1 VGFQDIEEADL
12 AEIDGGRLFGKA
24 LKREGVEYVFT
35 LNGGHIYNLYEG
47 CAAEGIKIIDFRHEQ
62 VAAHAAE
69 GWAKVTGKPG
79 VAIVTAGPGVTDA
92 VTGLANAFQAPSPM
106 VLIGGNAG
114 IGDHLRG
121 GLQDFDSAT
130 FLKPITKFSEQVKRT
145 DRIPDYVSIA
155 FRHATTGVPGPVYLE
170 IPIDVVNGS
179 AEEDEVHYPQAY
191 RTESRAYGDP
201 EYISRVADILMETER
216 PMVLAGS
223 DIWWTQAW
231 DELREFVEMIDSPVF
246 LNAMGRGSLPSDHP
260 NLGSLGRRYGLVKSD
275 TVVLIGTP
283 IDFRLGYG
291 EDRMFPQKPKLIEIM
306 QDGGKIGQNRD
317 IDVGIVGDSKAILR
331 QIVDELKSRRYKSPG
346 RGWVEEVLT
355 EDMALKAAD
364 EPMLNSDSSPI
375 HPMRLAG
382 ELRDFLDR
390 DATVIGDGGDIVT
403 FAARVLDIN
412 GPGHW
417 LDPGQFGC
425 LGAGSGFAAAAQ
437 LARPGKQVCIVY
449 GDGGFGLTGFD
460 VESYVRFDLPIVSVV
475 GNNGSW
481 NQTTQGVKRRTG
493 RALNTW
499 LSQDTNYAQIMEGM
513 GGHGERVTDPD
524 QIRPALQRAFDS
536 GKPALLD
543 VVIDPDAAY
552 ADMGGRSRQ
561 SRQY

>member
-1 VGFQDIEEADL
+1 M
-12 AEIDGGRLFGKA
+12 AEIDGGRLFAKA

-47 CAAEGIKIIDFRHEQ
+47 CVDEGIQVIDFRHEQ

-92 VTGLANAFQAPSPM
+92 VTGIANAFQAPSPM

-114 IGDHLRG
+114 ITDHLRG

-130 FLKPITKFSEQVKRT
+130 FLKPVTKFSEQVKRVE
-145 DRIPDYVSIA
+145 RIPDYVSIA

-170 IPIDVVNGS
+170 IPIDVVNGR
-179 AEEDEVHYPQAY
+179 ADDESVNYPSSY

-201 EYISRVADILMETER
+201 EYIKQVADILHSAER

-223 DIWWTQAW
+223 DVWWNDAAE
-231 DELREFVEMIDSPVF
+231 ELREFVEMIDAPVF
-246 LNAMGRGSLPSDHP
+246 LNAMGRGSIPSDHP

-275 TVVLIGTP
+275 TVILIGTP

-291 EDRMFPQKPKLIEIM
+291 ADSMFPQSPRLIEIM
-306 QDGGKIGQNRD
+306 MDGSKIGQNRD
-317 IDVGIVGDSKAILR
+317 IDVGVVGNSKAVLR
-331 QIVDELKSRRYKSPG
+331 QIMDELRETGYKSPG
-346 RGWVEEVLT
+346 KGWVEEVIT
-355 EDMALKAAD
+355 EDHALKAAD
-364 EPMLNSDSSPI
+364 EGMLNSDQSPI
-375 HPMRLAG
+375 HPMRLMK
-382 ELRDFLDR
+382 ELRDTLDE

-403 FAARVLDIN
+403 FAARVLNIN
-412 GPGHW
+412 EPGHW

-460 VESYVRFDLPIVSVV
+460 VESYVRFNLPIVSIV
-475 GNNGSW
+475 GNNGAW
-481 NQTTQGVKRRTG
+481 NQTTQGVVRRGG
-493 RALNTW
+493 RGIGTY
-499 LSQDTNYAQIMEGM
+499 LSQDTDYAKIMEGM
-513 GGHGERVTDPD
+513 GGHAERVTDPEE
-524 QIRPALQRAFDS
+524 IRPALERAFNS

-543 VVIDPDAAY
+543 VVTDPEVAY
-552 ADMGGRSRQ
+552 AAMGGRSRQ
-561 SRQY
+561 QRQY

>member
-1 VGFQDIEEADL
+1 MS
-12 AEIDGGRLFGKA
+12 EIDGGRLFAKA

-47 CAAEGIKIIDFRHEQ
+47 CVDEGIKVIDFRHEQ

-92 VTGLANAFQAPSPM
+92 VTGIANAFQAPSPM

-114 IGDHLRG
+114 ITDHLRG

-130 FLKPITKFSEQVKRT
+130 FLKPVTKFSEQVKRVE
-145 DRIPDYVSIA
+145 RIPDYVSIA

-170 IPIDVVNGS
+170 IPIDVVNGRT
-179 AEEDEVHYPQAY
+179 EEESVSYPSSY
-191 RTESRAYGDP
+191 RTESKAYGDP
-201 EYISRVADILMETER
+201 EYIKQVVDILHSTER

-223 DIWWTQAW
+223 DVWWNDAS
-231 DELREFVEMIDSPVF
+231 DELREFIEMIDSPVF
-246 LNAMGRGSLPSDHP
+246 LNAMGRGSIPSDHP
-260 NLGSLGRRYGLVKSD
+260 NLGSQGRRYGLVKSD
-275 TVVLIGTP
+275 TVILIGTP

-291 EDRMFPQKPKLIEIM
+291 ADSMFPQNPRLIEIM
-306 QDGGKIGQNRD
+306 MDGSKIGQNRD
-317 IDVGIVGDSKAILR
+317 IDVGVVGDSKAVLR
-331 QIVDELKSRRYKSPG
+331 QIMDELRATGYKSPG
-346 RGWVEEVLT
+346 KGWVEEVIT
-355 EDMALKAAD
+355 EDQTLKAAD
-364 EPMLNSDSSPI
+364 EGMLNSDQSPI
-375 HPMRLAG
+375 HPMRLMK
-382 ELRDFLDR
+382 ELRDVLDT

-403 FAARVLDIN
+403 FAARVLNIN
-412 GPGHW
+412 EPGHW

-460 VESYVRFDLPIVSVV
+460 VESYVRFNLPIVSIV
-475 GNNGSW
+475 GNNGAW
-481 NQTTQGVKRRTG
+481 NQTTQGVVRRGMRGIGTY
-493 RALNTW
+493 
-499 LSQDTNYAQIMEGM
+499 LSQDTDYAKIMEGM
-513 GGHGERVTDPD
+513 GGHAERVTDPEE
-524 QIRPALQRAFDS
+524 IRPALERAFNS

-543 VVIDPDAAY
+543 VVTDPEVAY
-552 ADMGGRSRQ
+552 AAMGGRSRQ
-561 SRQY
+561 QRQY

>member
-1 VGFQDIEEADL
+1 M
-12 AEIDGGRLFGKA
+12 AEIDGGRLFAKA

-47 CAAEGIKIIDFRHEQ
+47 CVDEGIKVIDFRHEQ

-92 VTGLANAFQAPSPM
+92 VTGIANAFQAPSPM
-106 VLIGGNAG
+106 VMIGGNAG
-114 IGDHLRG
+114 ISDHLRG

-130 FLKPITKFSEQVKRT
+130 FLKPVTKFSEQVKRVE
-145 DRIPDYVSIA
+145 RIPEYVAIA
-155 FRHATTGVPGPVYLE
+155 FRHATSGVPGPVYLE
-170 IPIDVVNGS
+170 IPIDIVGGS
-179 AEEDEVHYPQAY
+179 ADEANVKYPASY

-201 EYISRVADILMETER
+201 EYIQQVVDILHNAER

-223 DIWWTQAW
+223 DVWWNDAS

-246 LNAMGRGSLPSDHP
+246 LNAMGRGSIPSDHP

-275 TVVLIGTP
+275 AVILIGTP

-291 EDRMFPQKPKLIEIM
+291 ADTMFPQNPKLVEIM
-306 QDGGKIGQNRD
+306 MDAGKIGQNRD
-317 IDVGIVGDSKAILR
+317 IDVGVVGDSKAVLR
-331 QIVDELKSRRYKSPG
+331 QIMDGLQATGYKSPG
-346 RGWVEEVLT
+346 KGWVEEVIT
-355 EDMALKAAD
+355 EDQTLKAAD
-364 EPMLNSDSSPI
+364 EPMLNSDQSPI
-375 HPMRLAG
+375 HPMRLMK
-382 ELRDFLDR
+382 ELRDTLDS

-403 FAARVLDIN
+403 FAARVLNIN
-412 GPGHW
+412 EPGHW

-460 VESYVRFDLPIVSVV
+460 VETYVRFNLPIVSIV
-475 GNNGSW
+475 GNNGAW
-481 NQTTQGVKRRTG
+481 NQTTQGVVRRGMRGIGTY
-493 RALNTW
+493 
-499 LSQDTNYAQIMEGM
+499 LSQETNYAQIMEGM
-513 GGHGERVTDPD
+513 GGYGERVTDPE
-524 QIRPALQRAFDS
+524 QIRPALERAFAS

-543 VVIDPDAAY
+543 VVTDPDVAY
-552 ADMGGRSRQ
+552 AAMGGRSRQ
-561 SRQY
+561 QRQY